1 MFQVVDPM
9 YRDALRAKLALL
21 GSRAEE
27 SAMTIAEQLHEEGR
41 QQGHQEGR
49 QQGRQEALAT
59 AVRSLLIGKFHM
71 LEASDE
77 ARLRA
82 ATVEAL
88 DRYLR
93 RVLSASSP
101 ADVFED

>member
-1 MFQVVDPM
+1 
-9 YRDALRAKLALL
+9 
-21 GSRAEE
+21 
-27 SAMTIAEQLHEEGR
+27 MTIAEQLHEEGR